1 MKQNRLKELEELRD
15 YYKQARRE
23 IGEEPPE
30 DKKINALTFECLSDF
45 LEETLRVADEGKKK
59 IGWFGPGITRELLLA
74 MDVHP
79 YRAELL
85 VGLLP
90 TSRPEALRR
99 YIDIA
104 ENAGL
109 PAEMCSIDRGAVGLI
124 LAGELPPPD
133 FIVGASLPCDNIVI
147 GYQIYNNFLRVPAF
161 HPDAPY
167 GDDEE
172 SMGYYADQLRQ
183 MIGFMEQQTG
193 KKMDWDRLKE
203 VVEESNRAYEY
214 LLETN
219 ELRKAVPCPQ
229 SGRLLTMSNFLN
241 SVGAGQPK
249 GTAVFRQIHEDARRR
264 ALRGEG
270 VLEEERSRVVW
281 FMLPTY
287 FDLSIFDWMEQEFG
301 AVIVMDMFS
310 YAAIT
315 PVDTSSPETM
325 LRGLAVK
332 ALNAPMA
339 RQLRGPTD
347 FYTDDLA
354 RVCEEYQ
361 GDCVIY
367 AGHEGCKMAWGS
379 VGLIRDTCKEIDRPL
394 LVFDMDAFSSPP
406 AVSADI
412 RRRIEEFFQAVVVC

>member
-1 MKQNRLKELEELRD
+1 MQRAKLTELEELLRF
-15 YYKQARRE
+15 YQNARRE
-23 IGEEPPE
+23 MGEDPPDE
-30 DKKINALTFECLSDF
+30 KKINALTFECLIDY

-59 IGWFGPGITRELLLA
+59 IGWFGPGITREPLLA
-74 MDVHP
+74 MDIHP
-79 YRAELL
+79 YRAELM

-90 TSRPEALRR
+90 TSRPEALRK
-99 YIDIA
+99 YVDIA

-124 LAGELPPPD
+124 LSGQLPAPS

-147 GYQIYNNFLRVPAF
+147 GYQIYNSYLGVPSY

-172 SMGYYADQLRQ
+172 SIRYYADQLKK
-183 MIGFMEQQTG
+183 MIAFMEEQTG

-203 VVEESNRAYEY
+203 IIEESNRAYEY

-241 SVGAGQPK
+241 SVGAGLPK
-249 GTAVFRQIHEDARRR
+249 GTAVFRQIHEDARKR
-264 ALRGEG
+264 ARLGQG
-270 VLEEERSRVVW
+270 VVEEERSRAIW

-310 YAAIT
+310 YAAIR
-315 PVDTSSPETM
+315 PVDTSTPESM

-332 ALNAPMA
+332 ALNMPMA
-339 RQLRGPTD
+339 RQLRGPTE
-347 FYTDDLA
+347 FYTDDLV
-354 RVCEEYQ
+354 RVCEEYRA
-361 GDCVIY
+361 DSVIY
-367 AGHEGCKMAWGS
+367 AGHEGCKHGWGI
-379 VGLIRDTCKEIDRPL
+379 VGLIRDTCK
-394 LVFDMDAFSSPP
+394 
-406 AVSADI
+406 
-412 RRRIEEFFQAVVVC
+412 